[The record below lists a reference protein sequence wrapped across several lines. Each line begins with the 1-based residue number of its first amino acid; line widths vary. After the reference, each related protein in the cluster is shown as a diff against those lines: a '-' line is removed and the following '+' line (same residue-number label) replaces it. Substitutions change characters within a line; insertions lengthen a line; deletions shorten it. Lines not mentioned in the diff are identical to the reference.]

1 MADTVE
7 FELVAPERLMMSA
20 PVSMIVIPGAE
31 GDFGV
36 LPGHTPMISTIRTGV
51 IDVYDGDTVDKR
63 VFVSGGFAE
72 VTGERCTV
80 LADEAVSLD
89 EADRDSADQRLAAA
103 REALEDAEDDAA
115 RARAEREIEVAQ
127 ALIEAIGG

>member
-1 MADTVE
+1 MADTIE
-7 FELVAPERLMMSA
+7 FELVAPEQLLLSA
-20 PVSMIVIPGAE
+20 PVSMVVIPGAE

-51 IDVYDGDTVDKR
+51 IDVYDGDNVDKR
-63 VFVSGGFAE
+63 VFVSGGFTE

-89 EADRDSADQRLAAA
+89 DVDRGAADDRLTAA
-103 REALEDAEDDAA
+103 RQAFEDAEDDAEK
-115 RARAEREIEVAQ
+115 ARAEREIEIAQ
-127 ALIEAIGG
+127 ALIEAIGS

>member
-51 IDVYDGDTVDKR
+51 IDVYDGDNVDKR

-72 VTGERCTV
+72 VTDERCTV

-89 EADRDSADQRLAAA
+89 EADRETADQRLVAA

-115 RARAEREIEVAQ
+115 RARAEREIEVSQ
-127 ALIEAIGG
+127 ALIEAING

>member
-1 MADTVE
+1 MADTLE

-51 IDVYDGDTVDKR
+51 IDVYDGDNVDKR

-72 VTGERCTV
+72 VTDERCTV

-89 EADRDSADQRLAAA
+89 EADRETADQRLVAA

-115 RARAEREIEVAQ
+115 RARAEREIEVSQ
-127 ALIEAIGG
+127 ALIEAING

>member
-51 IDVYDGDTVDKR
+51 IDVYDGDNVDKR

-72 VTGERCTV
+72 VTDERCTV

-89 EADRDSADQRLAAA
+89 EADRETADQRLVAA

-115 RARAEREIEVAQ
+115 RARAEREMEVSQ
-127 ALIEAIGG
+127 ALIEAING